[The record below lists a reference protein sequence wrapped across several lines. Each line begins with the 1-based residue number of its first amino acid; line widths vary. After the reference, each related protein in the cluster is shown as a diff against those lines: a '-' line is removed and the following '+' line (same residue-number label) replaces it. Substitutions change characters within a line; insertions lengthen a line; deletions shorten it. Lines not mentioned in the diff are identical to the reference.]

1 MYFVSN
7 YSHHNQ
13 PTMATAGPPEGS
25 GPITDVNSV
34 LNLSK
39 LKLTPAML
47 SALNKGLSFCPSSPD
62 VDFSNVMSGLDHL
75 LRQKS
80 RTAFFDRLSH
90 LNDDFPSH
98 NWLIYSTQSVN
109 STCQPFDHHNFK
121 DPNNFDPKSDNQVV
135 LNFFCKSVTHDTYVS
150 PIKPFWGY
158 NLTKEERCA
167 LEELQSNPNIVIKPA
182 DKGGK
187 IVIQDMQYLTSK

>member
-121 DPNNFDPKSDNQVV
+121 VILTPNQTTKLASTFSANLS
-135 LNFFCKSVTHDTYVS
+135 LMIHTY
-150 PIKPFWGY
+150 P
-158 NLTKEERCA
+158 
-167 LEELQSNPNIVIKPA
+167 QSNP
-182 DKGGK
+182 
-187 IVIQDMQYLTSK
+187 SKATISQK